1 MSFVPLDM
9 DMDEDDLPP
18 PPAASQGAAS
28 APPLPRAEPKVP
40 AKARFLLP
48 RLHAANCQPGN
59 TLYLQILGKWSHTM
73 VVPPGYK
80 PTRCDMRT
88 RMQRPA
94 SLALLAEHVAILLA
108 AVCSRASC
116 PASLKRRWARRRR
129 RPRCS
134 ARSRPPETAAARLS
148 HPFLSYLIHAPR
160 AGEPAAPAQELA
172 ARGAAAA
179 ACGGVQ
185 RRAGGA
191 WDRRPA
197 VGVRRR
203 RRRPVL
209 VLATAGAQHA
219 SACTRASA
227 GAAHGRGRVGAVG
240 PLWRDGVLLRGACG
254 RLRRPAAPGRARRAQ
269 VLGDAARPLRAGPDP
284 QSACATRAERCRA
297 RGRAGAGVRVR
308 GGFTVRVR
316 VRASSC

>member
-1 MSFVPLDM
+1 
-9 DMDEDDLPP
+9 
-18 PPAASQGAAS
+18 
-28 APPLPRAEPKVP
+28 
-40 AKARFLLP
+40 
-48 RLHAANCQPGN
+48 
-59 TLYLQILGKWSHTM
+59 M

-94 SLALLAEHVAILLA
+94 GLALLGERVAVLLA

-116 PASLKRRWARRRR
+116 PASLKRRWVRRRR

-134 ARSRPPETAAARLS
+134 ARSRPLTPARDRRRQAEPS
-148 HPFLSYLIHAPR
+148 HAPR

-219 SACTRASA
+219 SARTRASA

-308 GGFTVRVR
+308 AGFTVKVRVR
-316 VRASSC
+316 VSSCSGSGLHRPEPSAARHGAERVLEHTRRPSPSPSPSP